1 MTQTSGSDFFLP
13 WSWNMPP
20 CESHPPTSLTCKAA
34 KFLQFVCLRSY
45 NCLEPPM
52 APTFLREKLQTPW
65 PPTSCIPAS
74 LQTGLPISLLAC
86 SFPCKG
92 WETTACVGA
101 GPPPEGPEAAPPENS
116 HRIPGQGEFRPP
128 RWRPDSGVWEGKAP
142 LATQPARA
150 GPGLQLRAL
159 AAQPTSWPE
168 T

>member
-1 MTQTSGSDFFLP
+1 
-13 WSWNMPP
+13 
-20 CESHPPTSLTCKAA
+20 
-34 KFLQFVCLRSY
+34 
-45 NCLEPPM
+45 M
-52 APTFLREKLQTPW
+52 APTFLKEKLQPPW

-74 LQTGLPISLLAC
+74 LQMGLPISLRAC
-86 SFPCKG
+86 SSPCEG